1 MFYLDT
7 SLLVA
12 ALTPEPRTV
21 ELQQWLG
28 QQDPDELAISDWVVA
43 EFSAALAAKLRAGRV
58 DVSERAAALAG
69 FAQLCAGNF
78 TILPLSRAHFQM
90 AARFADQHTLGLRAP
105 DALHVALCLDQGAIL
120 CTLDRP
126 LSEACAPL
134 GISAMLL

>member
-1 MFYLDT
+1 MLYLDT

-12 ALTPEPRTV
+12 ALTPETRTI

-28 QQDPDELAISDWVVA
+28 RQKPDELVISDWVVA

-58 DVSERAAALAG
+58 NASERAAALAG
-69 FAQLCAGNF
+69 FGQLCVGSF

-105 DALHVALCLDQGAIL
+105 DALHVALCLDLGAVL

-126 LSEACAPL
+126 LSDACMPL
-134 GISAMLL
+134 GVSAMLL

>member
-1 MFYLDT
+1 MLYLDT
-7 SLLVA
+7 SVLVA
-12 ALTPEPRTV
+12 ALTPEARTI

-28 QQDPDELAISDWVVA
+28 QQETDEFAVSDWVVA
-43 EFSAALAAKLRAGRV
+43 EFSSALAAKLRAGRL
-58 DVSERAAALAG
+58 DASERAAALAG
-69 FAQLCAGNF
+69 FAQLCAGSF

-126 LSEACAPL
+126 LSDACTSL
-134 GISAMLL
+134 GVSAMLL

>member
-1 MFYLDT
+1 MLYLDT

-12 ALTPEPRTV
+12 ALTLEARTI

-28 QQDPDELAISDWVVA
+28 QQRPDELVISDWVVA
-43 EFSAALAAKLRAGRV
+43 EFSAALAAKLRAERI
-58 DVSERAAALAG
+58 DVSERAAALAA
-69 FAQLCAGNF
+69 FSQLCAGSF

-90 AARFADQHTLGLRAP
+90 AARFADRHTLGLRAP
-105 DALHVALCLDQGAIL
+105 DALHVALCLDHGAIL

-134 GISAMLL
+134 GVSAMLL

>member
-1 MFYLDT
+1 MLYLDT

-12 ALTPEPRTV
+12 ALTPEARTI

-28 QQDPDELAISDWVVA
+28 QQKPDELVISDWVVA

-58 DVSERAAALAG
+58 NVSERAAALAG
-69 FAQLCAGNF
+69 FGQLCVGSF

-105 DALHVALCLDQGAIL
+105 DALHVALCLDLGAVL

-126 LSEACAPL
+126 LSEACMPL
-134 GISAMLL
+134 GVTVMLL